1 MSLINIIAWLILG
14 ALAGWIASLIM
25 KRDSQMGPIA
35 NIVVGIVGALI
46 GGFLMN
52 QFGQGAA
59 TGLNLYSLLVAV
71 LGAVILLF
79 LVGLVQRST

>member
-1 MSLINIIAWLILG
+1 MLIHPRLDHLG
-14 ALAGWIASLIM
+14 TLAGWIASIIM
-25 KRDSQMGPIA
+25 VERPNGCLA

-52 QFGQGAA
+52 LFGASGA
-59 TGLNLYSLLVAV
+59 TGLNLYSLVVAV

-79 LVGLVQRST
+79 ILRLFSRRRV